1 MLKEKP
7 NEEIVSKLTDK
18 YEVKIYNSLSSM
30 NIGQCSKIEV
40 KEVLKTCMQF
50 SGTQTPTMDDFDFIV
65 DFVIENFS
73 IFKLQEL
80 KVAFEMLAADK
91 LSVDKHIIFN
101 PKLIGEVMSAYKKIA
116 VGVRN
121 KIEPV
126 EEKKLEIK
134 IDEEQ
139 AIKDEQEY
147 WAKSKQKDWRFLNYQ
162 VFDYMW
168 KRGLIKISKEK
179 GDEIKAKVK
188 ALFMSEYDIEV
199 DEETMRQQCKK
210 FSLMLKFNNQI

>member
-1 MLKEKP
+1 MQKENGNVLKTYDKD
-7 NEEIVSKLTDK
+7 EIMIFEAIQT
-18 YEVKIYNSLSSM
+18 M
-30 NIGQCSKIEV
+30 HIGKCSRIEV
-40 KEVLKTCMQF
+40 KEHLKTCLAL
-50 SGTQTPTMDDFDFIV
+50 SGTQIPQPDIFEFCV
-65 DFVIENFS
+65 NFVIETYYM
-73 IFKLQEL
+73 FKLKEL
-80 KVAFEMLAADK
+80 GVAFKLYAENK
-91 LSVDKHIIFN
+91 LSVENHISFT

-147 WAKSKQKDWRFLNYQ
+147 WEKSKQKDWRFLNYQ

-188 ALFMSEYDIEV
+188 ALFMSEYDIDV